1 MCVCPPP
8 CAARE
13 TEVAGALCGL
23 NGRRLWHGETG
34 AVGAAYLQTILSH
47 LARAGTEDVC
57 CFAAGYRYV
66 DVHQKAISYVEL
78 ARHALCMRNARPC
91 RPAKLCSAR

>member
-1 MCVCPPP
+1 M
-8 CAARE
+8 
-13 TEVAGALCGL
+13 AGALCGL

-66 DVHQKAISYVEL
+66 DVHQKAISYVEPGTRC
-78 ARHALCMRNARPC
+78 AC
-91 RPAKLCSAR
+91 AKRGPVGQPNFAAGDR